1 MQLFAIPQEPSP
13 ALMAQGWVELR
24 LSVLPICTEV
34 LAKQQEPH
42 PLEENAAFCI
52 FVFGVGGFLNLCSS
66 ISYCFTRS
74 LWFYLTFLK

>member
-34 LAKQQEPH
+34 LAKRQEPH
-42 PLEENAAFCI
+42 PLE
-52 FVFGVGGFLNLCSS
+52 
-66 ISYCFTRS
+66 
-74 LWFYLTFLK
+74 